1 MTTRPQSQ
9 PTPDAD
15 RIATLLDLAR
25 DRAATDDADVH
36 LDYVELVALLERR
49 RPARRAAERHTPVR
63 PR

>member
-1 MTTRPQSQ
+1 MTTRPQPQ

-15 RIATLLDLAR
+15 RIAALLDLAR
-25 DRAATDDADVH
+25 DRAATDDADAH

-49 RPARRAAERHTPVR
+49 RPARRAAERRAPAR